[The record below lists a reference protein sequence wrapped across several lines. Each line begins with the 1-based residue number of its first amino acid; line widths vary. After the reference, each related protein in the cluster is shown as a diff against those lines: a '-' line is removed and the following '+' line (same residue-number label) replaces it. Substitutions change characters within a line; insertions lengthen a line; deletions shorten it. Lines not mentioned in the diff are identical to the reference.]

1 MKYNGK
7 QVFVGKK
14 TTDGERSF
22 IGNGIR
28 VRKRNLRKG
37 MLTLWLACMAVI
49 ILLPLI
55 LTLTNSLMSET
66 EITHNYEMVARQ
78 TSNSESD
85 RLTQTYA
92 NLKLIPDLITLTQ
105 YYAVLVGRPQFL
117 LMFWNSVII
126 CVTIVLGQ
134 IAVATMAAYAFA
146 KIRFP
151 LREPLF
157 LIYIVVMLLPFQVT
171 LVPNYIIAERL
182 GILNSYP
189 AIILPGIFSTFGVF
203 LLKQYLSQLPD
214 AYLEA
219 ARVDGA
225 GHPEIFLRIIL
236 PMVKPGMAVLAI
248 LSFMD
253 NWNMVEQPLIFLQD
267 AVKQPL
273 SLHLAQ
279 INDGEKGIAFAAAT
293 IYMLPMVLIFL
304 YGENY
309 LIEGIQ
315 LSGIK
320 G

>member
-1 MKYNGK
+1 MRFLSRKI
-7 QVFVGKK
+7 VFTVWL
-14 TTDGERSF
+14 SVMA
-22 IGNGIR
+22 II
-28 VRKRNLRKG
+28 
-37 MLTLWLACMAVI
+37 TLY
-49 ILLPLI
+49 PLI
-55 LTLTNSLMSET
+55 ITATNSFMSET
-66 EITHNYEMVARQ
+66 EITENYQMVAPQ
-78 TSNSESD
+78 TSNSETDQFS
-85 RLTQTYA
+85 QEYA
-92 NLKLIPDLITLTQ
+92 NLKLIPDLATVAQ

-126 CVTIVLGQ
+126 CTAIGLGQ

-157 LIYIVVMLLPFQVT
+157 FVYIVVMLLPFQVT

-182 GILNSYP
+182 GILNTYQ

-225 GHPEIFLRIIL
+225 SHLEIFLRVIL

-248 LSFMD
+248 LAFID

-273 SLHLAQ
+273 SLYLAQ
-279 INDGEKGIAFAAAT
+279 INEGEKGIAFAAAT
-293 IYMLPMVLIFL
+293 IYMLPMLLVFL